1 MKTLIL
7 FLSFIGLFL
16 FSASG
21 QYYPGGINY
30 QAIARDNSGN
40 ELKNRNIEVRVSVI
54 SGTPEGDIEYS
65 ETHDATTDGFG
76 LFNFVI
82 GQGSRFAGKKT
93 TLAEVNWGSAPHFLK
108 VEVDFTGNGIFL
120 DMTPMPLQAVPY
132 ALHAGTAA
140 NAMVNTDYQELTYD
154 PATKKLSLENGG
166 MADLSNLSQNL
177 SYQANGTLSISN
189 GNSVVIDNRD
199 GDYDSSNEIQD
210 LQLRNDTLFITRNTT
225 ANQIP
230 LTRYHQKLEIIE
242 DKLALSHGNSVK
254 VDLSDTNE
262 IQDLDLADDILTI
275 SMNPSATP
283 VDLSKYNQQLS
294 LNGTNLSLENGGTVN
309 IRREVI
315 AFRAKRVGGN
325 PLAGGN
331 ANEMKFINTS
341 LNTNNCF
348 DPTTGRF
355 TVPQNGGGLYKFD
368 FIYNYKE
375 EHAIFFT
382 IYNGED
388 KIYEERLFEWQ
399 VNVPNSI
406 LTFNT
411 IVTLNEG
418 DKVSLFLKNLHP
430 TIPIYCQPAI
440 FSGYRVH

>member
-54 SGTPEGDIEYS
+54 SGTPAGDIEYS

-140 NAMVNTDYQELTYD
+140 NAMVTTDYQELTYD

-199 GDYDSSNEIQD
+199 GDYDPFNEIQD

-230 LTRYHQKLEIIE
+230 LTRYHQKLEIT
-242 DKLALSHGNSVK
+242 DGKLVLTHGNSVK

-262 IQDLDLADDILTI
+262 IQDLNLADDILTI
-275 SMNPSATP
+275 SMNPSAPP

-294 LNGTNLSLENGGTVN
+294 LNGTDLSLENGGTVN
-309 IRREVI
+309 IRPDVI
-315 AFRAKRVGGN
+315 AFRALRNGGN
-325 PLAGGN
+325 LLQAGDSI
-331 ANEMKFINTS
+331 ELKFINS
-341 LNTNNCF
+341 VPLNTNNVF
-348 DPTTGRF
+348 DPGTGRF
-355 TVPQNGGGLYKFD
+355 TVPQNGEGLYNFDITYYYYDSHHSLRFAVNGIIKEIVFD
-368 FIYNYKE
+368 FAEITKSGFLSYN
-375 EHAIFFT
+375 I
-382 IYNGED
+382 I
-388 KIYEERLFEWQ
+388 
-399 VNVPNSI
+399 
-406 LTFNT
+406 TF
-411 IVTLNEG
+411 LNPG
-418 DKVSLFLKNLHP
+418 DKVSIYLKNTR
-430 TIPIYCQPAI
+430 TISTINCQPAI
-440 FSGYRVH
+440 FSGYRIH